1 MYYGCAVKYSALRT
15 LPVQCISEQFSVY
28 SIHSQFNVY
37 TIHCTEY
44 THNAV
49 GTVYTHSS
57 VCAVYTHTTVNI
69 VQLYSVQCTVYCLH
83 CTLYC
88 LHCTLY
94 TVHCTTVQCTLRVQ
108 CILEAVT
115 SAGPSSTG
123 ESSRK
128 GSTTASQRQSL
139 GQGATPAPCSL
150 PTCAPCSLPPPAPQ
164 LLTSESG
171 GAMLGGAVS
180 QQCGP
185 ARSYGSSQM

>member
-37 TIHCTEY
+37 TIHY
-44 THNAV
+44 RV
-49 GTVYTHSS
+49 HSQCS
-57 VCAVYTHTTVNI
+57 G
-69 VQLYSVQCTVYCLH
+69 YSVHSQFSLCSVYPH
-83 CTLYC
+83 YSE
-88 LHCTLY
+88 
-94 TVHCTTVQCTLRVQ
+94 HCTTVQCTLRVQ

-139 GQGATPAPCSL
+139 GEGAPPAPCSL